1 MSTEEETIPKSPTS
15 EIKESESPK
24 KSQDSSTSNSSN
36 SQENQELLNNPYV
49 QDLLLKI
56 DVLKRGIL
64 KERKQNQELSDK
76 LKKFEAELT
85 SKIVRLEEEVISK
98 TSQVKTLIQ
107 EKMELEQQLKAQKN
121 PKKRPSKLLDIL
133 NINIDHNEKILG
145 NLINKKPKT
154 KKEEEI
160 MDPNSVEAISSMANA
175 EMRKLHEKISE
186 LKFQNETYFQKMNQT
201 LEDAEN
207 KKMEYK
213 EDIKKYTDKIN
224 LLEKEIE
231 LLQNEKNELNDRINM
246 ASSMTSQSIKET
258 DHFRSLLNDYK
269 KDREQANINLNS
281 YIEKYNKL
289 KEENSRV
296 KKELL
301 RHEENSRKMAKQLSE
316 LKNIMIKLNLRNQMF
331 HVKKVGLLSNSEID
345 IFFGNSEYGNF
356 IMRIDENGE
365 QEVINIQDVE
375 SVEKISG
382 SLNKV
387 EIIYMKN
394 GKKYNL
400 VVIVNEFIVDQ
411 MLKAYK
417 NFFSES
423 MKRLN
428 QID

>member
-133 NINIDHNEKILG
+133 NINIEHNEKILG

-186 LKFQNETYFQKMNQT
+186 LKFQNETY
-201 LEDAEN
+201 L
-207 KKMEYK
+207 
-213 EDIKKYTDKIN
+213 I
-224 LLEKEIE
+224 
-231 LLQNEKNELNDRINM
+231 
-246 ASSMTSQSIKET
+246 
-258 DHFRSLLNDYK
+258 
-269 KDREQANINLNS
+269 
-281 YIEKYNKL
+281 
-289 KEENSRV
+289 
-296 KKELL
+296 
-301 RHEENSRKMAKQLSE
+301 
-316 LKNIMIKLNLRNQMF
+316 
-331 HVKKVGLLSNSEID
+331 
-345 IFFGNSEYGNF
+345 
-356 IMRIDENGE
+356 
-365 QEVINIQDVE
+365 
-375 SVEKISG
+375 
-382 SLNKV
+382 
-387 EIIYMKN
+387 
-394 GKKYNL
+394 
-400 VVIVNEFIVDQ
+400 
-411 MLKAYK
+411 
-417 NFFSES
+417 
-423 MKRLN
+423 
-428 QID
+428 